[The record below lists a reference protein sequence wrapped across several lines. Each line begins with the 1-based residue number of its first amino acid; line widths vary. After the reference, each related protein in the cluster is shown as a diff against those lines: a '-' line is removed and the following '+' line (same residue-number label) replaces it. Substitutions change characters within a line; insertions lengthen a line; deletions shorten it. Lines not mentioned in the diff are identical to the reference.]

1 MFHGNGERVAPVK
14 VLVLLVVDVAQ
25 DAGAVG
31 VLCAD
36 AALLGLAS
44 RNARGV
50 QSHLELLLLYG
61 RSVGAFDFQQ
71 LPNNCWPLSYTT
83 ELKTL

>member
-50 QSHLELLLLYG
+50 
-61 RSVGAFDFQQ
+61 
-71 LPNNCWPLSYTT
+71 
-83 ELKTL
+83 